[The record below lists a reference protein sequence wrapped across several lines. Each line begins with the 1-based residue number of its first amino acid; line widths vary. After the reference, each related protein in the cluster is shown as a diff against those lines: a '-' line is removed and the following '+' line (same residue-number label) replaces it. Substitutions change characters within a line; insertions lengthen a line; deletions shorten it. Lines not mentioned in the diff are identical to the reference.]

1 MFAYFVFAFYKLLQ
15 WTWTV
20 EVLESESLKKALKEN
35 SIFVIA
41 HWHGEEVGLLHLL
54 KPYHAAAMVSH
65 SKDGELITKVI
76 ELSGSKVSR
85 GSSSRGAVGALKG
98 ILRLSKEGWR
108 PSVAVDGP
116 RGPRHQVKQGVL
128 EISRVI
134 RSPVYTISMAASKTY
149 VLQKSWNK
157 MEIPLPFSKIVVSWS
172 EPITVTNPDEFEQKK
187 QVIADSLQAHKKI
200 CLSYLEK
207 NRSTPFP
214 QT

>member
-1 MFAYFVFAFYKLLQ
+1 MLAYLVFAFYKLLQ
-15 WTWTV
+15 WTWRV
-20 EVLESESLKKALKEN
+20 EVLESESLKKALKEK

-134 RSPVYTISMAASKTY
+134 RSPVYTISMAASNTY

-172 EPITVTNPDEFEQKK
+172 DPIIVTHPDEFEQKK
-187 QVIADSLQAHKKI
+187 QEIAASLQAHKKI
-200 CLSYLEK
+200 CLSFLEK
-207 NRSTPFP
+207 NHSTPSS
-214 QT
+214 QK